1 MASQE
6 DCTILAARTIGLGT
20 LADVRTA
27 TSLAVLLALSGC
39 KQRETGM
46 HSRTSVSATPV
57 ALAPSGSVAR
67 AVASTLDTPTAFE
80 LAPREDGVTLL
91 FAPLEA
97 NQGALRKLE
106 FDANGVAR
114 AEPTTLFTS
123 EKVGGDVSDLSAA
136 WVKSEL
142 ALAWVERHGAKA
154 RVRAA
159 WANGGGRVFEL
170 GAAWV
175 APVAA
180 RGNVTI
186 AARDAAALVFARGE
200 QAPCIEPGR
209 QGCFGFAFHELEG
222 DHVRATGLPLSVP
235 VPCTDRSTTLSVFG
249 SRWHYGVCTD
259 SGERPLTTLFT
270 IQRNP
275 EYARADRLFEGCTP
289 VDTLTWDGGAWL
301 VAECQGSRRAVRIG
315 EGDAAPVY
323 LDLRNPRFECRA
335 SVARIRTSGFELEL
349 DQPRGKLGALLPR
362 ELAPEKARAVWTG
375 RSLLVAEA
383 AGAELRLRR
392 LVCAGDRLESSE
404 VRF

>member
-1 MASQE
+1 VAREE
-6 DCTILAARTIGLGT
+6 DCRILVQERDRPCYAAH
-20 LADVRTA
+20 VRTA
-27 TSLAVLLALSGC
+27 ASLALLLALSGC
-39 KQRETGM
+39 KQHESGGQ
-46 HSRTSVSATPV
+46 SRTSVSATP
-57 ALAPSGSVAR
+57 AASAPSGSAAR
-67 AVASTLDTPTAFE
+67 TFASRLDTPTAFE
-80 LAPREDGVTLL
+80 LAPRDDGATLV

-106 FDANGVAR
+106 FDANGEASG
-114 AEPTTLFTS
+114 EPTTLFTS
-123 EKVGGDVSDLSAA
+123 EKLGGDISDLGAV
-136 WVKSEL
+136 WVKNEL
-142 ALAWVERHGAKA
+142 ALAWIERHGAKA

-180 RGNVTI
+180 RGNLTI

-222 DHVRATGLPLSVP
+222 DQVRATGLPLSVP
-235 VPCTDRSTTLSVFG
+235 VPCTDRSTTLAVFG

-259 SGERPLTTLFT
+259 SGERTLTTLFT

-301 VAECQGSRRAVRIG
+301 VADCQGARRAVRIG

-335 SVARIRTSGFELEL
+335 GVARIRTSGFELEL
-349 DQPRGKLGALLPR
+349 DQPRGKLSALLPR
-362 ELAPEKARAVWTG
+362 ELATEKARAVWTG
-375 RSLLVAEA
+375 RALFVAEA
-383 AGAELRLRR
+383 AGGELSLRR
-392 LVCAGDRLESSE
+392 LVCSGDRLGSSE